1 MQTSFHHSI
10 QFLHSFKTGLNLGLL
25 PFLSFIPPRQ
35 DILFRCLKYEESWFS
50 QSTQST
56 KQLGQVRGS
65 TRKPFPQK
73 GRGKA
78 RVGTLRSPQFRGGR
92 IY

>member
-1 MQTSFHHSI
+1 MTTAMKT
-10 QFLHSFKTGLNLGLL
+10 LYHSFRTGNFLGSL
-25 PFLSFIPPRQ
+25 PFFFYTKPRQ
-35 DILFRCLKYEESWFS
+35 DIIYRCLQYEKSWFK
-50 QSTQST
+50 QSTEST

-78 RVGTLRSPQFRGGR
+78 RVGTIRSPQFRGGR
-92 IY
+92 